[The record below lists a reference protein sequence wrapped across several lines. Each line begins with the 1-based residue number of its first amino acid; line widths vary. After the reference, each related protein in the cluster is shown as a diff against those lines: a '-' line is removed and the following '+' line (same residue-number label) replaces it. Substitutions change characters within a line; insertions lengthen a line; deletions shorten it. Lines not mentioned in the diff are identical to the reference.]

1 MGLRDQIAGGIRDL
15 ASGGPVRDIVS
26 NRIPEADLDDRD
38 PDYLREQ
45 LPGLWVL
52 ASFYFRADVRGLD
65 RIPADGPVLLVGN
78 HSGGNVT
85 PDTMIFTLA
94 FAAHFGVERRLHP
107 LVHNLVLALPL
118 PWNLRKA
125 GCVAASPENAALA
138 LQRDAAVLVYPGG
151 DWEVHRPSWQEAKV
165 DFAGR
170 KGFVKTAIE
179 NDAPIVPLVA
189 IGGQETAVFLS
200 RGERLAEALRL
211 DKLFRLKVL
220 PVSLAI
226 PWGLNIGDMLG
237 HWPLPAKITVE
248 AMEPIHLR
256 ERFGNDPDVN
266 QVYEHVTSLMQEKL
280 DELAAERRLP
290 LVG

>member
-1 MGLRDQIAGGIRDL
+1 MGIRSQIAGSLRELTNGNGI
-15 ASGGPVRDIVS
+15 AEMVTG
-26 NRIPEADLDDRD
+26 RIPKADLDDRD

-52 ASFYFRADVRGLD
+52 ASFYFRADVRGLE
-65 RIPADGPVLLVGN
+65 RIPEEGPVLLVGN

-85 PDTMIFTLA
+85 PDTMVFVLA
-94 FAAHFGVERRLHP
+94 FGAHFGVERRLHP

-138 LQRDAAVLVYPGG
+138 LQRGAVVLVYPGG

-170 KGFVKTAIE
+170 RGFVKTALE

-189 IGGQETAVFLS
+189 IGGQETAVFLT
-200 RGERLAEALRL
+200 RGERLAQALRL

-220 PVSLAI
+220 PINLSI
-226 PWGLNIGDMLG
+226 PWGLNIGDMFG
-237 HWPLPAKITVE
+237 HWPLPAKITIE
-248 AMEPIHLR
+248 ALEPIHLR
-256 ERFGNDPDVN
+256 EQFGKDPDVDE
-266 QVYEHVTSLMQEKL
+266 VYEHVTSAMQEKL
-280 DELAAERRLP
+280 DEFAADRRLP
-290 LVG
+290 LIG

>member
-1 MGLRDQIAGGIRDL
+1 MGLRGQIAGGIRDL

-170 KGFVKTAIE
+170 MGFVKTAIE

-189 IGGQETAVFLS
+189 IGGQETAVFLT

-280 DELAAERRLP
+280 HELAAERRLP

>member
-1 MGLRDQIAGGIRDL
+1 MGLRDQIAAGIRDI
-15 ASGGPVRDIVS
+15 ASGGPVRDVVS

-170 KGFVKTAIE
+170 MGFVKTAIE

-256 ERFGNDPDVN
+256 ERFGKDPDVN

-280 DELAAERRLP
+280 DKLAAERRLP